1 LGGEKLKKTQGKTVY
16 FSQMRLFQ
24 NFSFWNSYLRFTW
37 KSGHLTAFPRGC
49 FKTNRVLEQ
58 PQVVTR
64 RGFFRLFMLVLV
76 LASVYTPVLSAQE
89 LGTEAPVTEDAI
101 ILGEEAIILG
111 EDTPGVPAVV
121 PGTSAGLIL
130 RMLLILALAA
140 AAVYGVVY
148 FIKRASRPAER
159 RDPNVKLLSSVH
171 LGSNRFVHAL
181 AVGTKVWLLGAG
193 DSGVNLIAEIED
205 PDTVNAMLLEE
216 SRRSAEAAPGGF
228 LDFKAMLRRFGIPVD
243 KQVPG
248 ADNIRK
254 RRDRIRGFK

>member
-1 LGGEKLKKTQGKTVY
+1 M
-16 FSQMRLFQ
+16 F
-24 NFSFWNSYLRFTW
+24 
-37 KSGHLTAFPRGC
+37 
-49 FKTNRVLEQ
+49 VLI
-58 PQVVTR
+58 
-64 RGFFRLFMLVLV
+64 
-76 LASVYTPVLSAQE
+76 LAVYTPALSQD
-89 LGTEAPVTEDAI
+89 LGPGDEAPVNTAEDTI

-111 EDTPGVPAVV
+111 EDTPGVPVTV

-148 FIKRASRPAER
+148 FIKRASRPSER

-254 RRDRIRGFK
+254 RRDRLRGLK